1 MFDTTVFNRIALH
14 LAEIAAQLK
23 KANELKQ
30 IELNRTHVVGP
41 ITTIPATPAPM
52 PSVGWPQYQPPYTL
66 TSEAATVASKKQWP
80 FPTNDRP

>member
-41 ITTIPATPAPM
+41 ITTIPASPAPM
-52 PSVGWPQYQPPYTL
+52 PNVGWPQYQPPYTV
-66 TSEAATVASKKQWP
+66 TSEA
-80 FPTNDRP
+80 NR